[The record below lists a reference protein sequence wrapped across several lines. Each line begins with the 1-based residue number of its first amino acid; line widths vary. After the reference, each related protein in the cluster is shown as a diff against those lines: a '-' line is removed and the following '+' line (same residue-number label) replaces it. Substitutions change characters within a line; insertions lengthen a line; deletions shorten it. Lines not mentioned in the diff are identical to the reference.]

1 MKTTLITAA
10 IMAAATLATAQP
22 AAQDS
27 IAKPAPQAE
36 KHHGCGGGCRKNLIN
51 VHGFAMLG
59 LQAVSQDS
67 EHTSSF
73 DISLARL
80 SVDGT
85 TVANRAGEFF
95 YKAQIQVNGDVSD
108 IGSSA
113 RLTDFF
119 AEWRKFDFL
128 HVTVGE
134 FSIPFTLES
143 PLHPLDVGFADNAV
157 PILKL
162 VGYSD
167 RSGQRK
173 SNGRDIGIDF
183 EGDLFKMK
191 DGHPFLH
198 YALSIVN
205 GQGINTRDKDSK
217 KNIIFQANLSPVK
230 PLKLSFS
237 ALEGSLART
246 GTWHDDAGRE
256 CTGDVQLDQHRYAVG
271 AEWSAPYL
279 TFRAEYIHSTGFA
292 FAEREN
298 GSSTT
303 DATIAP
309 IGDKADGAYAM
320 ALVPILRETLPG
332 RLRVKAR
339 WDLYRPSASMAT
351 AQTTT
356 QLGVDYWFTQKIG
369 AAVEYSHANDRSL
382 DRHNYNYYDFQIQ
395 VRF

>member
-1 MKTTLITAA
+1 
-10 IMAAATLATAQP
+10 MAAATLATAQTP
-22 AAQDS
+22 TQSPDTTAAQTLV
-27 IAKPAPQAE
+27 PAPQAE
-36 KHHGCGGGCRKNLIN
+36 KVRGCGGCRKNLIN

-59 LQAVSQDS
+59 LQAIAQDS
-67 EHTSSF
+67 EHSSSF

-85 TVANRAGEFF
+85 TVARNAGEFF
-95 YKAQIQVNGDVSD
+95 YKAQIQVNGDVSSVA
-108 IGSSA
+108 SSA

-119 AEWRKFDFL
+119 VEWRKFDFL

-173 SNGRDIGIDF
+173 SNGRDIGVDF
-183 EGDLFKMK
+183 EGDLFKMS

-198 YALSIVN
+198 YALAIVN
-205 GQGINTRDKDSK
+205 GQGINTRDQDSK

-237 ALEGSLART
+237 ALEGSLSRT
-246 GTWHDDAGRE
+246 GEWYDSNGKE
-256 CTGDVQLDQHRYAVG
+256 NTGDRQLEQHRYAVG
-271 AEWSAPYL
+271 AEWAAPYL

-298 GSSTT
+298 GSSTD
-303 DATIAP
+303 DASLAP

-320 ALVPILRETLPG
+320 ALVPILRDKLPG
-332 RLRVKAR
+332 ALRLKAR
-339 WDLYRPSASMAT
+339 WDLYRPSASMCT

-356 QLGVDYWFTQKIG
+356 QFGVDYWFTKKIG

-382 DRHNYNYYDFQIQ
+382 ARHNYNYYDFQIQ